1 MLIRS
6 ICSDN
11 FVCAC
16 GDVRQPVDRL
26 LKVFKPSPLA
36 CGWCASFAAHSSRP
50 EFAGLWRPSNA
61 SPLCLHGVPNSAALV
76 GEFSVPPRTRVGEAT
91 VARGKGP
98 TLDEQIGQRFCFATS
113 VVLSMATVPCSMF
126 GRSIVPCVTPNRDL
140 ACLKKR
146 CLSILSSWY
155 YIKWYA

>member
-76 GEFSVPPRTRVGEAT
+76 GEFSVPPRTRVG
-91 VARGKGP
+91 RQ
-98 TLDEQIGQRFCFATS
+98 L
-113 VVLSMATVPCSMF
+113 
-126 GRSIVPCVTPNRDL
+126 
-140 ACLKKR
+140 
-146 CLSILSSWY
+146 
-155 YIKWYA
+155 